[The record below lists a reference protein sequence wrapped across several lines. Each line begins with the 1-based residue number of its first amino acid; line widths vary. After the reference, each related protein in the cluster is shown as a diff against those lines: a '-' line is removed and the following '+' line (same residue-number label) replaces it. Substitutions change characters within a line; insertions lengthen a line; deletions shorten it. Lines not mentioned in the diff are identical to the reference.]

1 MMITRVT
8 SGVTNVNRLFTKVNK
23 NWKFKKF
30 DYIRRNQTNYF
41 ICKITSIALKI
52 NYRIRSLFRSN
63 QYP

>member
-30 DYIRRNQTNYF
+30 DYTKETNTDLYV
-41 ICKITSIALKI
+41 
-52 NYRIRSLFRSN
+52 R
-63 QYP
+63 

>member
-30 DYIRRNQTNYF
+30 DYIIIFNLASAE
-41 ICKITSIALKI
+41 SIEVLI
-52 NYRIRSLFRSN
+52 
-63 QYP
+63 